1 VLLIA
6 EVKPANDL
14 LPVLQN
20 IDVQQIF
27 FSLDLADSPP
37 IVQWLQVNETVIGNH
52 MCLNTVHLH
61 RPFLHSHPTSLQF
74 GKIFTSSGSSKNRR
88 GHGVPH
94 PTILM
99 PPTMTCI
106 SKSYLETPRR
116 SSSCVWYLFG
126 QLRIRGLEHWTSWG
140 CDGMSFVPSL
150 HYVDIGQ
157 MAGHSANRCWI
168 SSRIRA
174 EPASYTRPGKNSLSL
189 LPCAASPV
197 SDKPSW
203 MLMGSCLTGM
213 SVLPI

>member
-1 VLLIA
+1 MA
-6 EVKPANDL
+6 SDL
-14 LPVLQN
+14 
-20 IDVQQIF
+20 
-27 FSLDLADSPP
+27 FSIP
-37 IVQWLQVNETVIGNH
+37 IQPHSSLGRSS
-52 MCLNTVHLH
+52 LH
-61 RPFLHSHPTSLQF
+61 R
-74 GKIFTSSGSSKNRR
+74 
-88 GHGVPH
+88 GVPKTVAATGYPH

-126 QLRIRGLEHWTSWG
+126 QLRIRGLEHWNSWG

-197 SDKPSW
+197 SDKLSW
-203 MLMGSCLTGM
+203 MLMGSCLTACPTGLP
-213 SVLPI
+213 SLDRASLPILCCTSLKTSTSHSFVQGFVRSQSFTSTFTNCPSTEIPSNRL